1 MDARLAAEKDAQ
13 ASRQEAKSRALEVE
27 KLTKERDHLRLALSD
42 AEMDLQTATGLLGE
56 VKQGLVGKK
65 EEETA
70 LEERMIRRQASLKIQ
85 EQLRKAEEVNR
96 LNEGVIRG
104 LEEQLKGVKEGYMKE
119 RQVWVKDAITQQ
131 STIMEHIKDRESYAK
146 MKEKEIK
153 RLTLSVD
160 VAKREAA
167 AHLAEVKRKEE
178 EFRSLAASLEG
189 RDKVSV
195 DERAALE
202 IRVKEQTEKLT
213 ALEEK
218 RKAQA
223 EVIAGFERKVK
234 EQGQVIEALQTEGES
249 AKAQLLVGS
258 QIMES
263 LKNQVVSLGNELRA
277 ATARAEGLAEN
288 ARRGEE
294 LSGALAELKAKVQDL
309 EEKNAELR
317 KALDES
323 EQEYRRAVTQ
333 REALRVELK
342 EREEELAAARAEFQK
357 QSGDL
362 QDREA
367 AVARAEVEK
376 IRETVELSERL
387 GREIQKR
394 EEVLRAAVAEAEAN
408 LRTRIVGLESQVG
421 ELEAGLKKSA
431 AEKERLEAEKKELL
445 GVLEAQN
452 GLKGSQEPSWGSQE
466 LRERQGARSAGQE
479 DFLGVLREKEELIG
493 QMTMDVLRQDEE
505 IRTLRRQAS
514 ESAAGLEAE
523 LRGAREERE
532 KMQLKAEFLRKK
544 VGELK
549 EQVGA
554 SSERGGWKRVDL
566 TRHRL
571 LRSAVLDQPLLRL
584 F

>member
-1 MDARLAAEKDAQ
+1 VDARLAAEKDAQ

-42 AEMDLQTATGLLGE
+42 AEMDLQTATALLGE

-96 LNEGVIRG
+96 VNEGIIRG

-119 RQVWVKDAITQQ
+119 RQVWVKDAIAQQ

-146 MKEKEIK
+146 TKEKEIK

-189 RDKVSV
+189 RDKVSA

-202 IRVKEQTEKLT
+202 IRVKEQTEALT

-234 EQGQVIEALQTEGES
+234 EQGQVIEALQKEGES

-263 LKNQVVSLGNELRA
+263 LKNQVVGLGNELRV

-294 LSGALAELKAKVQDL
+294 LSGELKTKVQDL
-309 EEKNAELR
+309 EEKNVELG

-323 EQEYRRAVTQ
+323 EQEYRKAVTQ

-342 EREEELAAARAEFQK
+342 EREEELAAARAEIQK

-367 AVARAEVEK
+367 AVARAEVAK

-387 GREIQKR
+387 GREIRKR
-394 EEVLRAAVAEAEAN
+394 EEVLRAAVAEAEAE
-408 LRTRIVGLESQVG
+408 LRTRIVGLESQVR
-421 ELEAGLKKSA
+421 ELEAGLTKSA

-445 GVLEAQN
+445 EVLEAQN
-452 GLKGSQEPSWGSQE
+452 GLRGSQEPSQGSLE
-466 LRERQGARSAGQE
+466 LRERQGMRSTGQE

-493 QMTMDVLRQDEE
+493 QMTMDVLRQEEE
-505 IRTLRRQAS
+505 IRTLRRHAS
-514 ESAAGLEAE
+514 ENAAGLEAE

-549 EQVGA
+549 EQVGP
-554 SSERGGWKRVDL
+554 SSRKGYLKEGGFS
-566 TRHRL
+566 T
-571 LRSAVLDQPLLRL
+571 AVISVYDCP
-584 F
+584 